1 MLPIRMQG
9 GIPRRQIEAAIHHNR
24 GGGDTTGQRQS
35 FKSLAGLGRESV
47 KLTIGI
53 KNQNEIVS

>member
-1 MLPIRMQG
+1 MQG